1 MVIAIIDVCLLISSV
16 VREYLGSLFN
26 LEIDKMLPIV
36 IAITI
41 PLIVWCM
48 TSAITARNI
57 IKQHSMAVLLQTRT
71 SAEYIKHAEVAS
83 KVLDG
88 NQNEESKFSIIYM
101 LNFLEFIAIGIKRCD
116 LDESVLKD
124 AWKGLVKRT
133 VDIHGK
139 GIINDIRTLPNAG
152 HTWEHLLWLNRRW
165 QGFPISIINIFLIC
179 SNILILATVP
189 VFILWLV
196 YQMFNP

>member
-1 MVIAIIDVCLLISSV
+1 MSAA
-16 VREYLGSLFN
+16 VRKHLGNLFT
-26 LEIDKMLPIV
+26 LEIDKLLPIV

-71 SAEYIKHAEVAS
+71 STEYIKHAEVAS

-88 NQNEESKFSIIYM
+88 DQNDESKSSIIYM
-101 LNFLEFIAIGIKRCD
+101 LNFLEFVAIGIKRCD

-133 VDIHGK
+133 VDMHGE

-165 QGFPISIINIFLIC
+165 QGFPISIVNIFLIC
-179 SNILILATVP
+179 WNILISATASI
-189 VFILWLV
+189 FILWLV
-196 YQMFNP
+196 YRMFNP